1 MQGLSYPD
9 ISLPKLQVGDISML
23 LHLFICFISNKHPA
37 IQPQSKTDLGKKRKK
52 KEPQEKCKVSIT
64 LRR

>member
-37 IQPQSKTDLGKKRKK
+37 IQPQSKTDLGKKEKK
-52 KEPQEKCKVSIT
+52 KNPKKNARFLSH
-64 LRR
+64 